1 MQPFCFVCQK
11 RRKPQQTETHPAR
24 KINDLWVAFS
34 CYFPIGNKGGPQ
46 LTLSDIRERRDVQDG
61 KNERKSSLRGN
72 GRVGR
77 SKEKKKKKRRSREQ
91 DQQMAALNTWDD
103 SITDKSQEEVAGAGG
118 WPCWSSQASK
128 PGGTWWSTGPSFSD
142 LSADPQD
149 QHKRTS
155 RSPMPTS
162 REEKIQKTKYPQT
175 NIGSAI
181 NLNCIIPSTHCPI
194 AQPNREINDQDKKVE
209 EEQVIILIL

>member
-1 MQPFCFVCQK
+1 MQLFCFVCQK

-34 CYFPIGNKGGPQ
+34 CYFPIGNNYKGGPNWHCRI
-46 LTLSDIRERRDVQDG
+46 LESEETCKMARMRERAVWEGTDELV
-61 KNERKSSLRGN
+61 
-72 GRVGR
+72 V
-77 SKEKKKKKRRSREQ
+77 EKKRKRKKKRCREQ

-118 WPCWSSQASK
+118 WACWSSQASK

-162 REEKIQKTKYPQT
+162 REENKRKTKYPQT

-181 NLNCIIPSTHCPI
+181 NLNCTIPSTYCPI
-194 AQPNREINDQDKKVE
+194 AQPNRENQRSKQKSWRRTSY
-209 EEQVIILIL
+209 